1 MKANI
6 LAILVA
12 GGIIGAALL
21 YGSGSFSPEVASTDN
36 VSMENGTQVIT
47 VTARDK
53 YSPHLTAAK
62 AGVPTVLRME
72 TNGTLDCSLS
82 LTIPSIGYRQM
93 LPTTGTTDIP
103 LPAQQAGA
111 TVRGICAMGMKNFA
125 VKFN

>member
-6 LAILVA
+6 LAIIVA

-21 YGSGSFSPEVASTDN
+21 YGTGAFTPEVASTEN
-36 VSMENGTQVIT
+36 VSTENGTQVIT

-53 YSPHLTAAK
+53 YAPHLTAAK

-125 VKFN
+125 VQFN